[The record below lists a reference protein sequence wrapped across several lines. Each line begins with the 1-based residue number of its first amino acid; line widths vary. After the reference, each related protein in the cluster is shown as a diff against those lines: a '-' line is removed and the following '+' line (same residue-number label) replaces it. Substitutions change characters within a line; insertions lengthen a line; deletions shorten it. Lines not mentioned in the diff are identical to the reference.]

1 MSDKYET
8 PEVGTIM
15 KGALTYQEAIE
26 KGQRLL
32 ALTIAD
38 MTDGPR
44 QSQFQDV
51 DDLERWGWVTF
62 TLASPNPTPATNLV
76 RALGPTLKS
85 SPTTAG
91 ILTNHDETVT
101 VNGKTYPATMAHIHS
116 VIEPE
121 AGILLAECNT
131 TPEAML
137 NPCRN
142 LDPATL
148 VAKLPELRHWSDVA
162 FLQWKNVC
170 TNFRSRY
177 MPELRL
183 VVRYQV
189 LNANTRA
196 ICSII
201 LASLRKQRQET
212 AKPGISYD
220 SWLPR
225 WPGIAFPIESEEAIA
240 LCGTPNGS
248 GVLHLLSQHKAKLG
262 HKTIQEVCLC
272 YEDED
277 EKGLRE
283 VPTLIFHVEDV

>member
-1 MSDKYET
+1 MRDKYET

-15 KGALTYQEAIE
+15 KDALAYEEAIE

-32 ALTIAD
+32 ALTVVD
-38 MTDGPR
+38 MTDGPP
-44 QSQFQDV
+44 QSKFQDI
-51 DDLERWGWVTF
+51 DDLEMWGWCTF

-76 RALGPTLKS
+76 RALGPTLRS

-91 ILTNHDETVT
+91 ILTNHDGTVT
-101 VNGKTYPATMAHIHS
+101 VDGKTYPATMARIHS

-137 NPCRN
+137 NLCRN

-148 VAKLPELRHWSDVA
+148 AVKLPELRHWSDVA
-162 FLQWKNVC
+162 FLQWKKVC

-196 ICSII
+196 ISSTI
-201 LASLRKQRQET
+201 LVSFRKQRQET
-212 AKPGISYD
+212 AKPGISHD

-225 WPGIAFPIESEEAIA
+225 
-240 LCGTPNGS
+240 
-248 GVLHLLSQHKAKLG
+248 
-262 HKTIQEVCLC
+262 
-272 YEDED
+272 
-277 EKGLRE
+277 
-283 VPTLIFHVEDV
+283 

>member
-1 MSDKYET
+1 MRDKYET
-8 PEVGTIM
+8 PEVGTIR
-15 KGALTYQEAIE
+15 KDALTYQEAIE

-38 MTDGPR
+38 ITDGPP

-51 DDLERWGWVTF
+51 GDLEMWGWCTF

-91 ILTNHDETVT
+91 ILTNHDDTVT
-101 VNGKTYPATMAHIHS
+101 IDGKTYPATMAHIHS

-148 VAKLPELRHWSDVA
+148 VPKLPELRHWSDVA
-162 FLQWKNVC
+162 FLQWK
-170 TNFRSRY
+170 
-177 MPELRL
+177 
-183 VVRYQV
+183 
-189 LNANTRA
+189 
-196 ICSII
+196 
-201 LASLRKQRQET
+201 
-212 AKPGISYD
+212 D
-220 SWLPR
+220 
-225 WPGIAFPIESEEAIA
+225 SEEAMA

-248 GVLHLLSQHKAKLG
+248 GVLHLLAQHKAKLG
-262 HKTIQEVCLC
+262 YKTIQEVCLC
-272 YEDED
+272 YEDEDED

>member
-1 MSDKYET
+1 MSDKT
-8 PEVGTIM
+8 PEFGTIM
-15 KGALTYQEAIE
+15 KHALAYEEAVE

-38 MTDGPR
+38 ITDSPP
-44 QSQFQDV
+44 QSKFQDI
-51 DDLERWGWVTF
+51 DDLEVWGWCTF
-62 TLASPNPTPATNLV
+62 TLASPSPTPATNLV
-76 RALGPTLKS
+76 RALCPTLKS

-101 VNGKTYPATMAHIHS
+101 VDGKTYPATMAHFHS

-137 NPCRN
+137 NPYRN

-177 MPELRL
+177 NMPELRL

-248 GVLHLLSQHKAKLG
+248 GVLHLLAQHKAKLG
-262 HKTIQEVCLC
+262 HKTIQEVCLY

-277 EKGLRE
+277 DKGLRE
-283 VPTLIFHVEDV
+283 VPTLIFHVQDV

>member
-1 MSDKYET
+1 MSDKT
-8 PEVGTIM
+8 PEFGTIM
-15 KGALTYQEAIE
+15 KHALAYEEAVE

-38 MTDGPR
+38 ITDGPP
-44 QSQFQDV
+44 QSKFQDI
-51 DDLERWGWVTF
+51 DDLEVWGWCTF
-62 TLASPNPTPATNLV
+62 TLASPSPTPATNLV

-101 VNGKTYPATMAHIHS
+101 VDGKTYPATMAHFHS

-137 NPCRN
+137 NPYRN

-177 MPELRL
+177 NMPELRL

-201 LASLRKQRQET
+201 LASLRKKRQET
-212 AKPGISYD
+212 AEPGISND

-248 GVLHLLSQHKAKLG
+248 GVLHLLAQHKAKLG
-262 HKTIQEVCLC
+262 HKTIQEVCLY

-277 EKGLRE
+277 DKGLRE
-283 VPTLIFHVEDV
+283 VPTLIFHVQDV

>member
-1 MSDKYET
+1 
-8 PEVGTIM
+8 
-15 KGALTYQEAIE
+15 
-26 KGQRLL
+26 
-32 ALTIAD
+32 
-38 MTDGPR
+38 
-44 QSQFQDV
+44 
-51 DDLERWGWVTF
+51 
-62 TLASPNPTPATNLV
+62 
-76 RALGPTLKS
+76 
-85 SPTTAG
+85 
-91 ILTNHDETVT
+91 
-101 VNGKTYPATMAHIHS
+101 
-116 VIEPE
+116 
-121 AGILLAECNT
+121 
-131 TPEAML
+131 
-137 NPCRN
+137 
-142 LDPATL
+142 
-148 VAKLPELRHWSDVA
+148 
-162 FLQWKNVC
+162 
-170 TNFRSRY
+170 